1 MKSYYDFR
9 IFYKEQEITNI
20 FSIVE
25 ECSYAYG
32 NEEQIDALVI
42 KHVDEKG
49 KLVIK
54 KYNINDL
61 NFKSNG
67 SESNEE

>member
-1 MKSYYDFR
+1 MKNYEDFR
-9 IFYKEQEITNI
+9 IFYKDQEITDI
-20 FSIVE
+20 LSIVE

-32 NEEQIDALVI
+32 NEEQVDALVI
-42 KHVDEKG
+42 KHIDENG

-61 NFKSNG
+61 KFKSKG
-67 SESNEE
+67 SESNE